1 MAGTIHVDVVS
12 AEESIFSGEAK
23 FVALPVC
30 AAQATFVAFS
40 KASSMVP
47 TM

>member
-1 MAGTIHVDVVS
+1 MRCLARRS
-12 AEESIFSGEAK
+12 AQPYTRYGEHCNDASR
-23 FVALPVC
+23 LS
-30 AAQATFVAFS
+30 AQLYANFLAFS

>member
-1 MAGTIHVDVVS
+1 VQVHIEHSNDADRPN
-12 AEESIFSGEAK
+12 APLYYIF
-23 FVALPVC
+23 L
-30 AAQATFVAFS
+30 AFS

>member
-1 MAGTIHVDVVS
+1 MGWLARRRAQPYPGYGEHGNDASRLS
-12 AEESIFSGEAK
+12 AQLYANF
-23 FVALPVC
+23 F
-30 AAQATFVAFS
+30 AFS

>member
-1 MAGTIHVDVVS
+1 VERLGFDKLS
-12 AEESIFSGEAK
+12 PNGGEDQLIF
-23 FVALPVC
+23 L
-30 AAQATFVAFS
+30 AFS

>member
-1 MAGTIHVDVVS
+1 MVLAIQDSFEAVKTDEPSAGGAETLYRRVVQ
-12 AEESIFSGEAK
+12 AIF
-23 FVALPVC
+23 L
-30 AAQATFVAFS
+30 AFS